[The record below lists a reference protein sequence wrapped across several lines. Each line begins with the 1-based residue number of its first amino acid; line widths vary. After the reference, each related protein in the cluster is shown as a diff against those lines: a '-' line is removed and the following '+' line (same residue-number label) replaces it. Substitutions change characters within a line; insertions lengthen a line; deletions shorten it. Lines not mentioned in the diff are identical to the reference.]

1 KALPVTD
8 EGARVLGIVTQTD
21 LLDKAAW
28 DRAGPRLGLGRRLR
42 LTAERGRA
50 PHGSAADIMSA
61 VEPVSPETPV
71 AALVTRMSE
80 AGLHHLPVV

>member
-1 KALPVTD
+1 
-8 EGARVLGIVTQTD
+8 TD

-80 AGLHHLPVV
+80 AGLHHLPVVDADGRLVGIVSQTDLVPA